1 MPEVITVKGRLPHV
15 EWIDLKANG
24 IMIECAIVKRDAFGN
39 IYFFEIPA
47 LDRIDKA
54 RLTRILHDRNV
65 NNFPLWDLLSQ
76 KTLNN
81 GVNALEYF
89 HQLVKVMTVNGQ
101 IINPKQG
108 QVGVNLRSLQAGVVK
123 VAEQAPSAVP
133 PAAPAA

>member
-1 MPEVITVKGRLPHV
+1 MAVTTVPGRLPHV
-15 EWIDLKANG
+15 EWIDLKSNG

-47 LDRIDKA
+47 LDRIDKG

-65 NNFPLWDLLSQ
+65 KNFELWDLLGQ

-89 HQLVKVMTVNGQ
+89 HQLVKVLTPGGQ
-101 IINPKQG
+101 IINPKSG
-108 QVGVNLRSLQAGVVK
+108 QIGVNLRSTQGGVVK
-123 VAEQAPSAVP
+123 VAP
-133 PAAPAA
+133 PAEATQPAATN